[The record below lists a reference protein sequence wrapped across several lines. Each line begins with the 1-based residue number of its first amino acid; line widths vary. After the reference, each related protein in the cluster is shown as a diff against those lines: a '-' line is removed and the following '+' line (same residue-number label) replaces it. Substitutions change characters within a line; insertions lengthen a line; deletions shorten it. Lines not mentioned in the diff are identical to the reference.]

1 VIDHVRGRVVE
12 RAPGSLVIA
21 VGGLGLEIASTRAA
35 ERVAAPGQEATVLTH
50 LHVREDALQLFG
62 FGSTRERAL
71 FRLLLGVSG
80 VGPRL
85 ALAIV
90 SAYAPDDLERAIA
103 NQDVALLSSVS
114 GVGRKTAQKICVDL
128 RDRVAPVGV
137 ASAPPPAAAAVAAV
151 PESADLGDPFYA
163 AREALVALGYSLADA
178 EAALQGSD
186 GDESMRV
193 RAALGRLAG
202 AVR

>member
-35 ERVAAPGQEATVLTH
+35 ERVAAPGEEATVITH

-90 SAYAPDDLERAIA
+90 SAYPADELERAIGA
-103 NQDVALLSSVS
+103 QDVALLSSVS
-114 GVGRKTAQKICVDL
+114 GVGRKTAQKICVEL
-128 RDRVAPVGV
+128 RDRVAPVGI
-137 ASAPPPAAAAVAAV
+137 APATPAPAVAAV

-163 AREALVALGYSLADA
+163 AREALVALGYTLADA
-178 EAALQGSD
+178 EAALQGGD
-186 GDESMRV
+186 GDEGTRV

>member
-12 RAPGSLVIA
+12 RGAGSLVIA

-35 ERVAAPGQEATVLTH
+35 ERTAAPGDEATVLTH

-62 FGSTRERAL
+62 FASVRERAL

-90 SAYAPDDLERAIA
+90 SAYPPGELERAIA
-103 NQDVALLSSVS
+103 SQDVALLSSVS

-128 RDRVAPVGV
+128 RDRVAPAGATPV
-137 ASAPPPAAAAVAAV
+137 APARAAAAV

-178 EAALQGSD
+178 ESALQGSD
-186 GDESMRV
+186 GDEGARV

-202 AVR
+202 AVG

>member
-1 VIDHVRGRVVE
+1 
-12 RAPGSLVIA
+12 
-21 VGGLGLEIASTRAA
+21 
-35 ERVAAPGQEATVLTH
+35 
-50 LHVREDALQLFG
+50 
-62 FGSTRERAL
+62 
-71 FRLLLGVSG
+71 
-80 VGPRL
+80 
-85 ALAIV
+85 
-90 SAYAPDDLERAIA
+90 
-103 NQDVALLSSVS
+103 
-114 GVGRKTAQKICVDL
+114 
-128 RDRVAPVGV
+128 V

>member
-1 VIDHVRGRVVE
+1 VIDHVRGRVVD
-12 RAPGSLVIA
+12 RGPGSLVIA

-35 ERVAAPGQEATVLTH
+35 ERIAAPGDEATVLTH

-62 FGSTRERAL
+62 FASVRERAL

-90 SAYAPDDLERAIA
+90 SAYPAADLERAIA
-103 NQDVALLSSVS
+103 SQDVALLSSVS
-114 GVGRKTAQKICVDL
+114 GVGRKTAQKICVEL
-128 RDRVAPVGV
+128 RDRVAPVGT
-137 ASAPPPAAAAVAAV
+137 APAAPAPAPVAV
-151 PESADLGDPFYA
+151 PESADLADPFYA
-163 AREALVALGYSLADA
+163 AREALVALGYPLADA

-186 GDESMRV
+186 GDEGARV